1 MEEDKKKLEE
11 NMKYLKE
18 REKGKLQSQSRNHNL
33 SIDLNERV
41 QTFETQKE
49 RQAQVIKDIKEKESG
64 LIGINN
70 DVSTKTKLL
79 NMANQ

>member
-18 REKGKLQSQSRNHNL
+18 REKGKLRSQSRNRNL